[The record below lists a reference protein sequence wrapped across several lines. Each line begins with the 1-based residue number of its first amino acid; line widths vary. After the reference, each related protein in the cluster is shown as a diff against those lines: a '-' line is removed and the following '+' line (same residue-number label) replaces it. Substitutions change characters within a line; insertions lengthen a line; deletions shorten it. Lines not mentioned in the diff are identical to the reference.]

1 MILIICE
8 LLKRQVRTMQM
19 VQRAERNRMK
29 RIFKILEIDELLR
42 FKAFSS
48 AITAH
53 GMNMMRANS

>member
-1 MILIICE
+1 
-8 LLKRQVRTMQM
+8 MQM